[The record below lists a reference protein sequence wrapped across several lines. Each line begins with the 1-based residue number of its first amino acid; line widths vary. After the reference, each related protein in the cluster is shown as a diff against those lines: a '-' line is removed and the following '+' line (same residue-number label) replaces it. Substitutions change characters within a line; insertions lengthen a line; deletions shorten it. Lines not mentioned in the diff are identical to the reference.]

1 MITTANPRL
10 RHLYVVWAALENV
23 GFGGLVYGWGS
34 LVYVL
39 RDEGLYLDLCENLT
53 DVNPGF
59 RNETNK
65 DCHARSS
72 KLELVYTFASVSV
85 GVGSFVLGQ
94 VNLKWGTRTS
104 RIIASLVFM
113 IGAFM
118 IAGVTNDTP
127 WLIFPGLSCAAFG
140 GIAFLTTNYQI
151 ANLFTVGRGAVVGIL
166 NGAFDSSDGIQ
177 LMIKFGYESGVSRR
191 TSFLVLACTH
201 TLTFVSTCFFL
212 PKDFI
217 HAPHQ
222 TSEPLDWDHKD
233 PRRKQS
239 AAEPEGSFR
248 HLFRHLCSSS
258 YLLHLCWLSVLY
270 LRFSAVLGSMN
281 RTLQRQLVSQDEVS
295 RFTNILL
302 YTMMGGI
309 VTSPLSG
316 AFLELNV
323 VCFKHCSRSSFA
335 QTMKPLVIPLALAT
349 TFGAVMSTLVLFENP
364 SNLYAVFIFILLLRS
379 SLFTFSCAYIIHM
392 FPSQY
397 LVSII
402 GITTLI
408 GSSVSLFQHAIFEWS
423 EYRPEIQANVFLLV
437 LTCLTYIHPAWQLIK
452 CHKLEQH
459 TLLGYDTI

>member
-1 MITTANPRL
+1 TGEVNTGADDKHFHVFDTRQVTYIMITTANPRL

-177 LMIKFGYESGVSRR
+177 LMIK
-191 TSFLVLACTH
+191 
-201 TLTFVSTCFFL
+201 
-212 PKDFI
+212 
-217 HAPHQ
+217 
-222 TSEPLDWDHKD
+222 
-233 PRRKQS
+233 
-239 AAEPEGSFR
+239 
-248 HLFRHLCSSS
+248 
-258 YLLHLCWLSVLY
+258 
-270 LRFSAVLGSMN
+270 
-281 RTLQRQLVSQDEVS
+281 
-295 RFTNILL
+295 
-302 YTMMGGI
+302 
-309 VTSPLSG
+309 
-316 AFLELNV
+316 
-323 VCFKHCSRSSFA
+323 
-335 QTMKPLVIPLALAT
+335 
-349 TFGAVMSTLVLFENP
+349 
-364 SNLYAVFIFILLLRS
+364 
-379 SLFTFSCAYIIHM
+379 
-392 FPSQY
+392 
-397 LVSII
+397 
-402 GITTLI
+402 
-408 GSSVSLFQHAIFEWS
+408 
-423 EYRPEIQANVFLLV
+423 
-437 LTCLTYIHPAWQLIK
+437 
-452 CHKLEQH
+452 
-459 TLLGYDTI
+459 